1 MAQTIGVVLAGG
13 SGRRMGRPKGELRL
27 EGATLAERA
36 AKVLRPLCGSVLI
49 SLPRGARNP
58 APSFAV
64 VEDEPPA
71 GRGPLSGIAAA
82 FASTGKAD
90 LLVLACDYPA
100 ADADLFRVL
109 LAEARPDVHLV
120 VPTDAA
126 GRDHPLVALWR
137 RSAEPIV
144 DAALA
149 AGSLK
154 VQALFA
160 ELEVQRIPAAA
171 LAGWGIDVTLALAN
185 VNWPAELEGFGI
197 ERP

>member
-1 MAQTIGVVLAGG
+1 
-13 SGRRMGRPKGELRL
+13 MGRPKGELRL
-27 EGATLAERA
+27 DGVTLAERA
-36 AKVLRPLCGSVLI
+36 AKVLRPLCGNVLI
-49 SLPRGARNP
+49 SLPRGSRNP

-82 FASTGKAD
+82 FASTGRAD

-109 LAEARPDVHLV
+109 LAEARSDAHLV
-120 VPTDAA
+120 VPTDAT

-137 RSAEPIV
+137 RSAEPFV

-160 ELEVQRIPAAA
+160 ELEVQRLPAAA

-185 VNWPAELEGFGI
+185 VNWPSELEGFGI